1 MYDYCYI
8 WIFMNIE
15 LSISIYYRSI
25 ECIYQYIILTKKL
38 NDASKIEIKIQFII
52 RVKIKFDF
60 FLDVQTNN
68 STMSKL
74 NIKIR
79 TIIKIKMQI

>member
-1 MYDYCYI
+1 
-8 WIFMNIE
+8 MNIG

-25 ECIYQYIILTKKL
+25 ESIYQYIILTKKL

-52 RVKIKFDF
+52 RVKIKFDL
-60 FLDVQTNN
+60 FLDIETNN
-68 STMSKL
+68 SMMSKL

-79 TIIKIKMQI
+79 TIIKMKMQI

>member
-1 MYDYCYI
+1 
-8 WIFMNIE
+8 MNIE

-25 ECIYQYIILTKKL
+25 ESIYQYIILTKKL

-52 RVKIKFDF
+52 RVKIKFDL
-60 FLDVQTNN
+60 FLDIETNN
-68 STMSKL
+68 SMMSKL

-79 TIIKIKMQI
+79 TIIKMKMQI

>member
-25 ECIYQYIILTKKL
+25 ESIYQYIILTKKL
-38 NDASKIEIKIQFII
+38 NDASKIEIKIQFMI
-52 RVKIKFDF
+52 RVKIKFDL